1 MKKREKI
8 ILILAITA
16 LLYGAFDYFILSSIK
31 DETIPS
37 ETENQF
43 SDFLEEINTTLGN
56 LNIIEQK
63 TSNADYLVSMIESE
77 WKNDPFSKIK
87 KFSKN
92 NQNTAI
98 DKEMEGL
105 IYSGFIRFGNKM
117 LAVIDGM
124 EYTTGEHIKDS
135 GYKIIRITP
144 ESVLVN
150 NKVNKKIILYLNEG

>member
-1 MKKREKI
+1 
-8 ILILAITA
+8 
-16 LLYGAFDYFILSSIK
+16 
-31 DETIPS
+31 
-37 ETENQF
+37 
-43 SDFLEEINTTLGN
+43 
-56 LNIIEQK
+56 
-63 TSNADYLVSMIESE
+63 MIESE